1 MDNITRSVLLACELV
16 VIPVQPSPYDIWAA
30 QDTVKLVREVSVY
43 KETLKAAFT
52 INRKIVNT
60 AIGRD
65 VREALA
71 QYELQVLEA
80 AVSQRVAFAESAG
93 QGMTVLETAP
103 DSQAASEIRAHPR
116 HFKTRGD
123 SSPMKKVSIT
133 SKPDRSRKAT
143 TEAVAEAWVAERQAG
158 GDEPTKRLTIDVPFS
173 LHRRMKAECAL
184 DGVNMAGVVR
194 ELLDERF
201 GAAAQD

>member
-1 MDNITRSVLLACELV
+1 M
-16 VIPVQPSPYDIWAA
+16 
-30 QDTVKLVREVSVY
+30 KLVREASVY

-71 QYELQVLEA
+71 QYELHVLEA

-93 QGMTVLETAP
+93 QGLTVLETAP
-103 DSQAASEIRAHPR
+103 RQSGRLRDPCAHPK

-123 SSPMKKVSIT
+123 PSPMKKVSIT

-143 TEAVAEAWVAERQAG
+143 TEAAAEAWVAERQAD
-158 GDEPTKRLTIDVPFS
+158 GDEPTEAPSPSTCPSVCIV
-173 LHRRMKAECAL
+173 A
-184 DGVNMAGVVR
+184 
-194 ELLDERF
+194 
-201 GAAAQD
+201 